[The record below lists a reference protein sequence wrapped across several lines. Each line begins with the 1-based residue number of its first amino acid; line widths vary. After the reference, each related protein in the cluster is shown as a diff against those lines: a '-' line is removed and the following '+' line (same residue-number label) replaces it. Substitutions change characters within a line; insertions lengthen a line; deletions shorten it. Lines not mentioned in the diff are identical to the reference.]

1 MDFMSIKDLETLDLE
16 HSDNFGI
23 VLCGGGAAGRFQA
36 GVLLALAQRR
46 ILEKAK
52 VLIGTSVGGLNAA
65 LFAMF
70 GSAGD
75 PSIVDDNGVPV
86 PPLYKEAYDVWN
98 NITKN
103 SDIYNG
109 DINSIVGKIGAGLG
123 FVFGADSILD
133 PQPLY
138 NRLDSIFGELTMGE
152 VSDLFGTELILS
164 SQDLNENSEEF
175 YCSFIESTK
184 SMKVKTALKATA
196 GIPGI
201 FKSVPFQSEG
211 DTVEHWHVDG
221 GTGAN
226 NPFLAIEKYN
236 EAFPDAKLNKILI
249 IYCYPD
255 IHTVD
260 TKVYRCFR
268 DVLLRVVGAMLNT
281 QEQMTETTVKL
292 VVSESNINVMALWP
306 KNMTCDAL
314 DFTKVSLLD
323 DGYKYGMDAV
333 GYDYRT
339 KKEMSISEFLASKR

>member
-1 MDFMSIKDLETLDLE
+1 MDFLSIKDLDTLDIE

-46 ILEKAK
+46 ILERAK

-65 LFAMF
+65 LFAMY
-70 GSAGD
+70 GDAGD
-75 PSIVDDNGVPV
+75 PSVLDDNGVPV
-86 PPLYKEAYDVWN
+86 PPLYTEAYNVWN

-109 DINSIVGKIGAGLG
+109 DINSIIGKVGAGLG

-138 NRLDSIFGELTMGE
+138 NRLDGIFGQLTMGE
-152 VSDLFGTELILS
+152 ISDLFGTELILS
-164 SQDLNENSEEF
+164 SQDLNANEEEF
-175 YCSFIESTK
+175 YCSFNEKTK
-184 SMKVKTALKATA
+184 KMKVTTALRATA

-201 FKSVPFQSEG
+201 FKSVPFQDAG
-211 DTVEHWHVDG
+211 DKVEHWHVDG

-236 EAFPDAKLNKILI
+236 EAFPEAKLNKILI

-255 IHTVD
+255 VHVED

-292 VVSESNINVMALWP
+292 VVSESKMNVMALWP
-306 KNMTCDAL
+306 KNQTCDAL
-314 DFTKVSLLD
+314 DFTKTSLLE
-323 DGYKYGMDAV
+323 DGYRYGMDAI
-333 GYDYRT
+333 GYNYRT
-339 KKEMSISEFLASKR
+339 KTEMSISDFLAVKS